1 MVTNFFLPFRGVFCR
16 VSPIA
21 FDGTLSFLELV
32 NKLQYYVN
40 GFADE
45 INNLIDSLDDLETAL
60 ETFETFVN
68 GEIERI
74 DTALAGKQDTLTFD
88 HEPLANS
95 ENPVYSKGIKSYV
108 DTGLSS
114 KQDTLTFDS
123 EPTALSENPVYSKG
137 IKSYVDTGLSSKQ
150 DTLTFDTTPTEYSN
164 NPVTSDGIKTA
175 MNAIAGRIP
184 YMAVASIDAQGNVTC
199 LETYSNILNRLNLYS
214 ATTVVIATLST
225 GVKEVFY
232 LDEIT
237 TNHINFINKNNTLE
251 VDSTNAWHY
260 NL

>member
-1 MVTNFFLPFRGVFCR
+1 MMNFFLPFKGVFCR
-16 VSPIA
+16 VQPIA
-21 FDGTLSFLELV
+21 FDGTLSFLELL
-32 NKLQYYVN
+32 NKLQYHMN
-40 GFADE
+40 D
-45 INNLIDSLDDLETAL
+45 IIDNLNDLETAL
-60 ETFETFVN
+60 NEFEQYVETALDGKQDVLTW
-68 GEIERI
+68 
-74 DTALAGKQDTLTFD
+74 DTTPTDGSLNPVTSDGIYDALAGKQDALTW
-88 HEPLANS
+88 
-95 ENPVYSKGIKSYV
+95 
-108 DTGLSS
+108 
-114 KQDTLTFDS
+114 
-123 EPTALSENPVYSKG
+123 
-137 IKSYVDTGLSSKQ
+137 
-150 DTLTFDTTPTEYSN
+150 DTTPTEYSD

-184 YMAVASIDAQGNVTC
+184 YMTVASIDAQGNVTC